1 MRTVVADSGPL
12 RYLVLI
18 GEIDILPKLM
28 GHVLIPPEVKTELDR
43 PQAPAPVRAWITAP
57 PSWLTV
63 QPGPDVTDSALAEL
77 DPGERAAIAL
87 ALTIRA
93 DAVLMDD
100 RAGVR
105 AALAKGLAVLG
116 TIGVLDRAAQ
126 RRLVDLEAAFTRL
139 RATNF
144 RYPATLLE
152 TLLEEHRRS
161 ADGEPSDGT

>member
-28 GHVLIPPEVKTELDR
+28 GHVLIPPEVKAELDR
-43 PQAPAPVRAWITAP
+43 PQTPVPVRTWITAP

-63 QPGPDVTDSALAEL
+63 QPAPDVTDPALAEL
-77 DPGERAAIAL
+77 DPGERAAITL
-87 ALTIRA
+87 ALSTGA

-100 RAGVR
+100 RAGVV
-105 AALAKGLAVLG
+105 AGLAKGLAVLG
-116 TIGVLDRAAQ
+116 TIGLLDRAAQ
-126 RRLVDLEAAFTRL
+126 RDLVDLEAAFARL

-144 RYPATLLE
+144 RYPVALLDALLAEDRIRRE
-152 TLLEEHRRS
+152 T
-161 ADGEPSDGT
+161 T

>member
-18 GEIDILPKLM
+18 GAVDILPKRM
-28 GHVLIPPEVKTELDR
+28 GDVLIPSEVRDELDR
-43 PQAPAPVRAWITAP
+43 PQTPTPVRVWITAP
-57 PSWLTV
+57 PFWLTV
-63 QPGPDVTDSALAEL
+63 RPRPDVMDSALAEL
-77 DPGERAAIAL
+77 DPGERATIAL
-87 ALTIRA
+87 ALAVDA

-116 TIGVLDRAAQ
+116 TIGVLDRAA
-126 RRLVDLEAAFTRL
+126 RRSLVDLETAFTRL

-144 RYPATLLE
+144 RYPAALLE

-161 ADGEPSDGT
+161 ADGELPDGT